1 MCSHWPCAC
10 MAGARGRL
18 VRCGF
23 ERPSRRCAPA
33 PGRAGATVHV
43 CTRCGDDPPEA
54 ERPGSSQFL
63 ACGGAVCAGPTLAAV
78 CVPTRC
84 ARAPVP
90 AREPRL
96 RGTWCLCRSRVR
108 VAALGGPGCHCR
120 SRVRRSRVLRGR
132 GGARPHSLRRWSLS
146 AEAWSM
152 SLQRCQ
158 CTLAACWRP
167 RRRCHWATQLHQPQ
181 TGLKVH
187 DTHNGERSVL
197 TQREARDGPPVLD
210 DGRAILLERLDG
222 GQARNV
228 HGRLA
233 DPGPL
238 EALLWAI

>member
-1 MCSHWPCAC
+1 MQWTGTRRHKRVPPSSVRLGRARSGLLLRGGQAGGVSHRPTSWAHWPRAAGGPPSGGPGVCSHWPCAC

-18 VRCGF
+18 VRCGL

-33 PGRAGATVHV
+33 PGRADATVHV

-63 ACGGAVCAGPTLAAV
+63 ACGGAVCAGPALAAV

-120 SRVRRSRVLRGR
+120 SRVRRSRVRRGR

-146 AEAWSM
+146 AEAGSM
-152 SLQRCQ
+152 SLQRCL
-158 CTLAACWRP
+158 CTLAA
-167 RRRCHWATQLHQPQ
+167 
-181 TGLKVH
+181 
-187 DTHNGERSVL
+187 
-197 TQREARDGPPVLD
+197 
-210 DGRAILLERLDG
+210 
-222 GQARNV
+222 
-228 HGRLA
+228 
-233 DPGPL
+233 
-238 EALLWAI
+238 